1 MVQRQYAPITA
12 AFCRFARNC
21 AGARD
26 FETNFYDGAITV
38 TWTTRPCDTIFIKMK
53 STHFNNAHPKPIRF
67 LKPYRFVSSI
77 IFLLFFTACNNQEGM
92 KEAFIQEEVKTN
104 IEKYKVKK
112 RMECI
117 SAALDSANRITDSI
131 ILMKMSAIDTNLL
144 RRPAKPIKPIIK
156 SPLDTTPVQP
166 ILQK

>member
-1 MVQRQYAPITA
+1 M
-12 AFCRFARNC
+12 N
-21 AGARD
+21 
-26 FETNFYDGAITV
+26 
-38 TWTTRPCDTIFIKMK
+38 
-53 STHFNNAHPKPIRF
+53 F
-67 LKPYRFVSSI
+67 LKSHKFIATLLFSI
-77 IFLLFFTACNNQEGM
+77 FFTACNNKAEM
-92 KEAFIQEEVKTN
+92 KETFIQQEVKTN

-117 SAALDSANRITDSI
+117 AAALDSANRISDSI

-144 RRPAKPIKPIIK
+144 KRPKKPIKPIIK